1 MSAAGTDVKLRDEA
15 LGLLA
20 ERGIAGPFDAA
31 LVLGT
36 GLGNIV
42 EDVEEACEVPY
53 ADIPGFPVSDVS
65 GHAGRLIAGRME
77 GRRVLIYAG
86 RAHYYETGNA
96 AVMRAPIH
104 LLTGLGSPPLVLTNA
119 AGSLRADIRPGSLA
133 LITDHIHYS
142 GLNPLIRDTRDGRF
156 VPMTQAFDDM
166 PRQRMMLAAKTAGI
180 TLNSGIYMWFSGP
193 SFETP
198 AEIRMARMF
207 GADLVGMST
216 VPEVILA
223 RRFGL
228 RVAALSVVTNL
239 AAGLE
244 GATPS
249 HGETK
254 DVATLAAV
262 TLRRLLRAFLATR
275 DERVERLSRLLL
287 LPAVQRLL
295 LVNCTNRSPF
305 RLYTCL

>member
-1 MSAAGTDVKLRDEA
+1 MGNAAGTDEQLREEA

-20 ERGIAGPFDAA
+20 QRGIMGPFDTAV
-31 LVLGT
+31 VLGT

-65 GHAGRLIAGRME
+65 GHVGRLIAGRME

-96 AVMRAPIH
+96 AVMRAPIS

-133 LITDHIHYS
+133 LITDHINYS
-142 GLNPLIRDTRDGRF
+142 GLNPLIGDTGDGRF
-156 VPMTQAFDDM
+156 VPMTQAYDEM
-166 PRQRMMLAAKTAGI
+166 LRKRMMLAAKVAGI

-198 AEIRMARMF
+198 AEIRMARLL

-239 AAGLE
+239 AAGVE

-275 DERVERLSRLLL
+275 DER
-287 LPAVQRLL
+287 
-295 LVNCTNRSPF
+295 
-305 RLYTCL
+305 